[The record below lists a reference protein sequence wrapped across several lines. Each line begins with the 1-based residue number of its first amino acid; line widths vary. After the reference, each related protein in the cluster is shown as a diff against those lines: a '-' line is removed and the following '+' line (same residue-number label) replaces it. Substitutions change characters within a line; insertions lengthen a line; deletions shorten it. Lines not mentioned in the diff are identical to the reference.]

1 VRSLQSRGH
10 GKPGGTRRA
19 AFTLPELVCVLVIL
33 SAVAGIAVPAFFT
46 RPTVTLDNACQLLAK
61 DIRIAQNWAAFQH
74 IPIRVEFRED
84 GDGYHVVDATGTPLP
99 NPYEDGT
106 FGRRFSSDGV
116 FEGVS
121 VTRFVSG
128 EAGALVFNA
137 LGMVEEGG
145 HVVLSFRGDARIL
158 TFESGVGN
166 LRVLGGR
173 EPWSDRAREG
183 QVPKPDPDAREQ

>member
-1 VRSLQSRGH
+1 M
-10 GKPGGTRRA
+10 
-19 AFTLPELVCVLVIL
+19 CVLMIL

-46 RPTVTLDNACQLLAK
+46 RPSVTLDNACRLLAK

-84 GDGYHVVDATGTPLP
+84 GDGYRVVDAAGAPLP
-99 NPYEDGT
+99 NPYDDGT
-106 FGRRFSSDGV
+106 FGRKFSHDGV
-116 FEGVS
+116 FEGVT
-121 VTRFVSG
+121 VTRVVIG
-128 EAGALVFNA
+128 EGALVFNA

-158 TFESGVGN
+158 SFESGMGN

-173 EPWSDRAREG
+173 EPWSDRVRES
-183 QVPKPDPDAREQ
+183 K